1 MLSDDNDLKVKY
13 LNMLSESNLV
23 DKKRIQDELRSQ
35 IRMGTI
41 DVNIMTKL
49 DRDNYDSDG
58 QLLPNGFSDALSAS
72 EVMQKVT

>member
-1 MLSDDNDLKVKY
+1 
-13 LNMLSESNLV
+13 MLSESNLV

-58 QLLPNGFSDALSAS
+58 QLLPNGFSDALSALRGYA
-72 EVMQKVT
+72 KVT